1 LQYADTKSAY
11 PARMTGRAMAVF
23 TMAMFLGV
31 AVMQWFTGVVA
42 SVAVAHDVDTF
53 LAVLLTIAALLALG
67 AAAFRWLP
75 APVAHA
81 APEAER
87 TAG

>member
-1 LQYADTKSAY
+1 
-11 PARMTGRAMAVF
+11 F

-42 SVAVAHDVDTF
+42 SVAVAHGVDTF

-67 AAAFRWLP
+67 AAAFKWLP
-75 APVAHA
+75 AP
-81 APEAER
+81 APLDAEP